1 MLTVHHL
8 GVSQSDRVVWLCEEL
23 GIEYELKRY
32 DRRADNMMAPDDYKA
47 LHPMGIAPVITDGDL
62 VLGETAAISDYI
74 VATYGQGR
82 LTPKPGSA
90 DFATHLYWHHFAN
103 ATLMPNMMGK
113 MILAMAGVAD
123 SPAAGFLN
131 DRRDRAWAMIE
142 QHLGQEPWFGGS
154 ELTTADIMMVFP
166 LTTMRNFTSESI
178 ADRPHTRAYLQRVG
192 ARPAYRRAMAK
203 AEPGTEPA
211 LD

>member
-23 GIEYELKRY
+23 ELDYALKRY
-32 DRRADNMMAPDDYKA
+32 DRRADTRMAPDDYKA

-62 VLGETAAISDYI
+62 VLGETGAICDYI
-74 VATYGQGR
+74 LAKYGKGR
-82 LTPKPGSA
+82 LAPAPDSA
-90 DFATHLYWHHFAN
+90 DFAEHLYWLHFAN

-113 MILAMAGVAD
+113 MILAMAGQAD

-142 QHLGQEPWFGGS
+142 RRLGEAPFFGGS
-154 ELTTADIMMVFP
+154 NLTSADIMMVFP
-166 LTTMRNFTSESI
+166 LTTMRSFTSETI
-178 ADRPHTRAYLQRVG
+178 ADRPNTRAYLQRIG
-192 ARPAYRRAMAK
+192 ARPAWQRAMAK
-203 AEPGTEPA
+203 AEPGAPPP